1 MREAILIPLGYFL
14 GSMPWGY
21 WVPLA
26 FAHVDIRERGSGNV
40 GATNVW
46 RVLGFKYGL
55 TVALLDIFKG
65 LAAALLGTQLGGPM
79 IGVLAGTAALVG
91 HWRPLFLGFAKGG
104 KVVAVTGGVGLA
116 VAPVASLAAAV
127 VWIVVFLLTR
137 YASLAS
143 LVAGIALPV
152 FAVATGASW
161 PVLAFTIGAGLAI
174 VVLHRTNLVRLV
186 RGEESRFDFS
196 GLSRRRSSAP
206 QA

>member
-1 MREAILIPLGYFL
+1 MREAILIPLGYLL

-55 TVALLDIFKG
+55 AVALLDIFKG

-91 HWRPLFLGFAKGG
+91 HWRPVFLGFAKGG

-116 VAPVASLAAAV
+116 VAPVASLAAAL
-127 VWIVVFLLTR
+127 VWIFVFLLTR

-143 LVAGIALPV
+143 LFAGIAFPV

-186 RGEESRFDFS
+186 HGEESRFDFS